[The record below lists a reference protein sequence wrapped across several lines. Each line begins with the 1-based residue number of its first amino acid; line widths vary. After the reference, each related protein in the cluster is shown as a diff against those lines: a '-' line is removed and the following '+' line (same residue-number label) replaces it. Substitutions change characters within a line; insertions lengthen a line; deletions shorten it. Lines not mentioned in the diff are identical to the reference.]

1 MQLSVYD
8 AEGNKVSDVDVPSY
22 FFRPVS
28 SRLVNKVFWLLWS
41 HRLQRKG
48 RDPYAGERTSAQS
61 WNTGR
66 GVSRVA
72 RVKGERSPRAG
83 QAAGVDGVV
92 KGRLAKA
99 PTSAKV
105 VYLHLNQK
113 EKHAAFLSALSASF
127 SREYVVARGHRIGDS
142 VQVPIIVD
150 DSIQEVNK
158 AAKLRL
164 IFEKLGVLD
173 DVRRAAR
180 RKRRTGKARWR
191 GRAKREGKGP
201 LIVIAKD
208 KGISRAADAFPGV
221 EVVLARNLSLLHLA
235 PGAVPGRLCIFALSA
250 LEELK
255 RRVAE
260 DGR

>member
-1 MQLSVYD
+1 MQLSVFD
-8 AEGNKVSDVDVPSY
+8 AEGNKVSDVDVPSH

-48 RDPYAGERTSAQS
+48 RDPYE
-61 WNTGR
+61 
-66 GVSRVA
+66 
-72 RVKGERSPRAG
+72 GERSPRAG
-83 QAAGVDGVV
+83 QAAGVAGVV

-113 EKHAAFLSALSASF
+113 EKNAAFLSALSASF

-142 VQVPIIVD
+142 VQIPIIVD

-173 DVRRAAR
+173 DIRRAAR
-180 RKRRTGKARWR
+180 RKRRAGKARWR
-191 GRAKREGKGP
+191 GRAKKEGKGP
-201 LIVIAKD
+201 LIVVSED
-208 KGISRAADAFPGV
+208 KGISRAADVFPGV
-221 EVVLARNLSLLHLA
+221 EVVLARNLSLLDLA
-235 PGAVPGRLCIFALSA
+235 PGAVPGRLCIFTLSA
-250 LEELK
+250 IEELK

>member
-1 MQLSVYD
+1 MQLSVFD
-8 AEGNKVSDVDVPSY
+8 AEGNKVSDVDVPSH

-83 QAAGVDGVV
+83 QAAGVAGVV

-113 EKHAAFLSALSASF
+113 EKNAAFLSALSASF

-142 VQVPIIVD
+142 VQIPIIVV
-150 DSIQEVNK
+150 SE
-158 AAKLRL
+158 
-164 IFEKLGVLD
+164 
-173 DVRRAAR
+173 
-180 RKRRTGKARWR
+180 
-191 GRAKREGKGP
+191 
-201 LIVIAKD
+201 D
-208 KGISRAADAFPGV
+208 KGISRAADVFPGV
-221 EVVLARNLSLLHLA
+221 EVVLARNLSLLDLA
-235 PGAVPGRLCIFALSA
+235 PGAVPGRLCIFTLSA
-250 LEELK
+250 IEELK